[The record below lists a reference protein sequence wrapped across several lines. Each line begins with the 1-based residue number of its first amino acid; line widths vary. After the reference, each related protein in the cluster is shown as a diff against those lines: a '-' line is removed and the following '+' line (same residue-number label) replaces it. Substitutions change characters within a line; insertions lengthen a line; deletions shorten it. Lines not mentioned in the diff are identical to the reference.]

1 MGAAGCVY
9 LQPSSSFRAVE
20 LPRCSMRKSR
30 IDKLAHSLAHLLV
43 PSRDADNDEDEL
55 NTQLEFDLGNLLAY
69 DQGPVEPD
77 QDHLGVATKAFQS
90 LTRAFF
96 KLPFE
101 IDPLGRIAELPPP
114 VTRLPREKPLPKPRP
129 PTKWEIFAQRKGI
142 QKRKR
147 SSVEFDENNQE
158 WRRRYGYKRVDD
170 ENDIPIV
177 DAGREEYAAHKGG
190 VEDPFSRKLKEKK
203 ERVDKNKKQ
212 QLANLKHADKVGGK
226 GALPATLRLAASLP
240 EHGRGVPTKR
250 KEMLGELKKA
260 GRDVAVSTASMGRHD
275 RVVKGED
282 VKARTAARNKKM
294 KGNLSSTVDRGV
306 ERAAQGR
313 LVDNII
319 SKNADDILDIGK
331 AIRGLENQ
339 AREGA
344 TGHRLK
350 RKGANKKGALEK
362 AAGKSTLPSSGRK
375 KAAMKEQGLV
385 DRHNKKRGGRGRK

>member
-1 MGAAGCVY
+1 MDVH
-9 LQPSSSFRAVE
+9 QS
-20 LPRCSMRKSR
+20 
-30 IDKLAHSLAHLLV
+30 HL
-43 PSRDADNDEDEL
+43 S
-55 NTQLEFDLGNLLAY
+55 
-69 DQGPVEPD
+69 
-77 QDHLGVATKAFQS
+77 VATNAFQS
-90 LTRAFF
+90 LTRALF

-101 IDPLGRIAELPPP
+101 LDPLGRIAELPAPT
-114 VTRLPREKPLPKPRP
+114 TRLPREKPLPKPRP

-147 SSVEFDENNQE
+147 SSLEFDETNQE

-177 DAGREEYAAHKGG
+177 DAGREDYAANRGG

-203 ERVDKNKKQ
+203 ERVSKNKKQ
-212 QLANLKHADKVGGK
+212 QLNNLKNADKVGGK

-260 GRDVAVSTASMGRHD
+260 GKEVAVSTASMGRHD
-275 RVVKGED
+275 RMVKGED
-282 VKARTAARNKKM
+282 VKARTAARDKKM

-306 ERAAQGR
+306 ERAAHGK
-313 LVDNII
+313 LVDSII
-319 SKNADDILDIGK
+319 SKNADDVLDIGR

-339 AREGA
+339 AREAAG
-344 TGHRLK
+344 GHRLK

-362 AAGKSTLPSSGRK
+362 AAGKSTLPSTGRK
-375 KAAMKEQGLV
+375 KAAMREQKMV
-385 DRHNKKRGGRGRK
+385 DSHNKKRRK

>member
-1 MGAAGCVY
+1 MRTPAAVPLLLLGGTI
-9 LQPSSSFRAVE
+9 FRSVN
-20 LPRCSMRKSR
+20 CSMRKSR
-30 IDKLAHSLAHLLV
+30 IDSLTFFYLLL
-43 PSRDADNDEDEL
+43 PSRDADDNDEEQQL

-177 DAGREEYAAHKGG
+177 DAGREEYAARKGG

-362 AAGKSTLPSSGRK
+362 ASGKSTLPSSGRK